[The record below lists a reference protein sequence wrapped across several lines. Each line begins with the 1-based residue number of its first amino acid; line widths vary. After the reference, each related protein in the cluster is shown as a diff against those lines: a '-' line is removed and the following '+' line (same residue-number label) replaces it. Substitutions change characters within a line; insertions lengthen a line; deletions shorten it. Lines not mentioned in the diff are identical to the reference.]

1 MGFEFSAKQRGRGT
15 HATFVLPIAQ
25 PMFVVLLTLGYNLL
39 SSFKK
44 FTGCA
49 AKVFAKGSDKG

>member
-15 HATFVLPIAQ
+15 HATFVWPIAQ
-25 PMFVVLLTLGYNLL
+25 PMFVALLTLGYKRL

-44 FTGCA
+44 LTWRA
-49 AKVFAKGSDKG
+49 AKVFTKGGDKS